1 MTGRSAEA
9 TTVRLSGVT
18 DLVLEEFPEDLV
30 EPLSFVTLGR
40 GVGFEPEETLD
51 RIETL
56 IQSAQTFTL
65 SPLTC
70 EEIEIAF
77 TLVLPTPQLK
87 VRGEAMAT
95 VAPNGIERTMANK
108 TTAATIGLDITAD
121 IVEE

>member
-9 TTVRLSGVT
+9 TTLRLSGVT
-18 DLVLEEFPEDLV
+18 DLVLEDFPEELV
-30 EPLSFVTLGR
+30 EPLSFVTFGS

-56 IQSAQTFTL
+56 IQSAQTLTL

-87 VRGEAMAT
+87 VRGEALAA